1 MIKQESDLETRLAA
15 IEKQLAALIG
25 GKRNDESIS
34 NVPTATTSPTGWD

>member
-34 NVPTATTSPTGWD
+34 NIPTATASPTGWD